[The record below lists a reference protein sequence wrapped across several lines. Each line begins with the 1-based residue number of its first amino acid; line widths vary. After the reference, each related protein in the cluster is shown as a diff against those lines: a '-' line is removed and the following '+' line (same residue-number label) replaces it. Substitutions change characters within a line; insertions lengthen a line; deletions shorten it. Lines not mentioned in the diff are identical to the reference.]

1 MQAVEPIY
9 LLIVFLM
16 GLSSWLGLGINVT
29 IGPPETSVTFGPPSQ
44 GVSFCQGLLCT
55 CLNSAQ
61 SPTSAQEI
69 IPVNAGQRAGVR
81 LQDD

>member
-9 LLIVFLM
+9 LLIGFLM

-44 GVSFCQGLLCT
+44 GVSFCKASFAPASTPLK
-55 CLNSAQ
+55 AHM
-61 SPTSAQEI
+61 
-69 IPVNAGQRAGVR
+69 RAGDHTR
-81 LQDD
+81 ERRSAGRRQAAG